1 MKNPRRLAFESLKK
15 CEADGKY
22 SNLEVTSRLCKN
34 DLDERDRGLYTA
46 LVYGVI
52 EKKIT
57 LDTLILTLSDRKV
70 LDKDTLT
77 ALRLGLYQ
85 ILFMDRIPDH
95 AAINESV
102 SLVKSTSRAPFV
114 NAVLRRAVREKESLA
129 ERLVSAGE
137 SAVYSFPEWII
148 ELWREGYGEERKTAL
163 LEAFSKKPPVT
174 LRVNTLKITPDALLE
189 KLPSAEKH
197 PFADDILVLREGGVE
212 KLYGYEEGLFFVQGT
227 SSRVAVKALGLAGGE
242 RVIDTCACPGGKS
255 FTAAIDM
262 GNKGEIFSFDLHRSK
277 LSLIEKGAKRLGL
290 DIISADENNAYFPKE
305 VLIGTADAVIC
316 DVPCSGLGIVAKKP
330 DIKYKERE
338 EIERLPEIQKK
349 ILEKSVLYLKK
360 GGRLLYST
368 CTLNPR
374 ENERVTDAFLK
385 ENEGYKRLGSPTTV
399 FAEEGYEDGFFYD
412 IIVKE

>member
-34 DLDERDRGLYTA
+34 DLDPRDRGLYTA

-57 LDTLILTLSDRKV
+57 LDTLLFALSDRKT

-102 SLVKSTSRAPFV
+102 SLVRNTSRAPFV
-114 NAVLRRAVREKESLA
+114 NAVLRRAVREKESFP
-129 ERLVSAGE
+129 ERLSAAGE

-148 ELWREGYGEERKTAL
+148 ELWREGYGEEKKTAL

-212 KLYGYEEGLFFVQGT
+212 ELYGYNEGLFFVQGT
-227 SSRVAVKALGLAGGE
+227 SSRMAVKALGLVGGE
-242 RVIDTCACPGGKS
+242 RVDDTCACPGGKS

-262 GNKGEIFSFDLHRSK
+262 GNKGEIFSFDLHRNK

-290 DIISADENNAYFPKE
+290 DIISADELSAYFPKE
-305 VLIGTADAVIC
+305 ELIGTADAVIC

-368 CTLNPR
+368 CTLNPH
-374 ENERVTDAFLK
+374 ENEMVTDAFLK
-385 ENEGYKRLGSPTTV
+385 ENEGYKRQGSPVTV

-412 IIVKE
+412 IIIKE